1 MVSASRLFPKHDVRI
16 PALVLLALLVFALLT
31 RGADFSEWQ
40 FAQPFTVSNASLVRL
55 DLATATL
62 DAARADLADLRL
74 TNPEGTETPYLIVQ
88 AAVGKL
94 ARRRADDL
102 RVELLG
108 DATQITFSTGL
119 TQALGSVM
127 LESPARSFIKS
138 VTVEGS
144 ADRSHWEVLA
154 SNQQIFRE
162 ANGAGQLAVALPRR
176 ALKFLR
182 LRVSDQGSTPVP
194 FTGAEVEAAEQD
206 AGWLAPVTA
215 VITDRVENGTQTRLR
230 LNLGAAHL
238 RLASLALEPSDPLF
252 RRTVTL
258 AARGLDQNAISE
270 RVLAQ
275 GIVARVPNGAERDTE
290 LRLDLLTPDRELLLL
305 IDNGDSPPLHLNGVR
320 ISRRPVELLFFATLR
335 GRYTLYSGHRTCSA
349 PRYDLPPQV
358 TAGGGVALP
367 ATVLPALSAT
377 PGFRPPESL
386 PEVSG
391 MGAPLDTKDWKYRKA
406 VEITVPGV
414 QQLALDL
421 ETLARAQADCS
432 DLRLVRGGMQLP
444 YVVEH
449 TTQRDKLT
457 PVSSTAD
464 DPKTP
469 TQSRWQ
475 LRLPVKGAPVTGLT
489 CQSPTGL
496 FERQAVLYEMATDER
511 GGAFRRELGRAA
523 WQHTPASQNQML
535 TLAISPQPTTDTLLL
550 ELENGDNP
558 AINLN
563 GFECWYPVTRLL
575 FKAPAADGVSLYY
588 GNREVLAP
596 RYDLRLVAGQL
607 LSAEKAGA
615 RLGPEQVLRGATWA
629 ESLSDRQGGWMLWAV
644 MGGVVVALLAVIA
657 KLMPKAG

>member
-1 MVSASRLFPKHDVRI
+1 MVSASWLFPKHDVRI

-176 ALKFLR
+176 AWKFLR

-206 AGWLAPVTA
+206 AGWLAPVPV

-238 RLASLALEPSDPLF
+238 RLASLALDASDPLF
-252 RRTVTL
+252 RRAVTL

-275 GIVARVPNGAERDTE
+275 GTVARVPNGAERDTE

-305 IDNGDSPPLHLNGVR
+305 IENGDSPPLHLNGVR
-320 ISRRPVELLFFATLR
+320 VSRRPVELLFFATLP

-421 ETLARAQADCS
+421 EALARAQADCS
-432 DLRLVRGGMQLP
+432 DLRLIRGGMQLP

-469 TQSRWQ
+469 TLSRWQ
-475 LRLPVKGAPVTGLT
+475 LKLPVKGAPVTGLT

-496 FERQAVLYEMATDER
+496 FERQAVVYEMATDER

-523 WQHTPASQNQML
+523 WQHTPASPNQML

-550 ELENGDNP
+550 EIENGDNP

-575 FKAPAADGVSLYY
+575 FKAAAADGVSLYY